1 VRHVTSTQLKLDPAV
16 KKALRVCAEEL
27 DALGADWAIA
37 GATAMQVHGYAR
49 ATRDVDLFIGDDV
62 RLELIRRLRDRKLS
76 PTAVF
81 SPHHYRVA
89 PAGRRDPE
97 AAIDLLF
104 PALGVESLGLLA
116 AKRER
121 IDGAELPV
129 LPIQHLVAL
138 KLTTDP
144 AIDPSRYLRDQADL
158 VALRDRGL
166 VDSTRVAQILEDV
179 GDREARGR
187 LAELV
192 ATSRLRTTASAKR
205 SSGPARSTSKKR

>member
-1 VRHVTSTQLKLDPAV
+1 MVTTPRLQLDPAV
-16 KKALRVCAEEL
+16 HKALGVCAEEL
-27 DALGADWAIA
+27 DALEADWAVA

-62 RLELIRRLRDRKLS
+62 RVELLARLRARKLS
-76 PTAVF
+76 PVAIF

-89 PAGRRDPE
+89 PVGRKDPE
-97 AAIDLLF
+97 ASIDLLF

-116 AKRER
+116 AKRHGV
-121 IDGAELPV
+121 DGAELPIV
-129 LPIQHLVAL
+129 PLRHLVAL

-166 VDSTRVAQILEDV
+166 VDSLRVAEVLADV
-179 GDREARGR
+179 GDRDALAR
-187 LAELV
+187 LEELV
-192 ATSRLRTTASAKR
+192 ASKPRAPTVPKRASRV
-205 SSGPARSTSKKR
+205 ARATSKKA

>member
-1 VRHVTSTQLKLDPAV
+1 MDPAV

-27 DALGADWAIA
+27 DALDADWAIA

-49 ATRDVDLFIGDDV
+49 ATRDVDLFIGDDA
-62 RLELIRRLRDRKLS
+62 RLELLARLRERKLR
-76 PTAVF
+76 PTAIF

-97 AAIDLLF
+97 ASIDLLF

-116 AKRER
+116 AKRHTVE
-121 IDGAELPV
+121 GAQLPV
-129 LPIQHLVAL
+129 LPIQHIVAL

-158 VALRDRGL
+158 VAMRDRGL
-166 VDSTRVAQILEDV
+166 VDPGRVAEVLEDI
-179 GDREARGR
+179 GDGEARDR
-187 LAELV
+187 LTELV
-192 ATSRLRTTASAKR
+192 ATSKRRATAAPKR
-205 SSGPARSTSKKR
+205 SSGPARRAPKKS

>member
-1 VRHVTSTQLKLDPAV
+1 
-16 KKALRVCAEEL
+16 
-27 DALGADWAIA
+27 
-37 GATAMQVHGYAR
+37 
-49 ATRDVDLFIGDDV
+49 
-62 RLELIRRLRDRKLS
+62 
-76 PTAVF
+76 
-81 SPHHYRVA
+81 VA

-166 VDSTRVAQILEDV
+166 VDSTRVAQI
-179 GDREARGR
+179 REARGR